1 MWRCDCVQVT
11 NPYRTILKPAYRPQ
25 LFVACTATLFQQ
37 WTGINTVIFYSP
49 QLFVS
54 LGTGQSA
61 ALIATIITGIVN
73 HFATYVS
80 LWAADEFGRRLL
92 FLEAGVQVMI
102 PALRAMC
109 NAIIIYLV
117 YDIPLRSSSN
127 GQCSM
132 HSFMWDV
139 PVACPLPWCT
149 AEQRHLKK

>member
-1 MWRCDCVQVT
+1 MAMTDLLLRVQVT

-61 ALIATIITGIVN
+61 ALVATIVTGIVN

-92 FLEAGVQVMI
+92 FLEAGFQV
-102 PALRAMC
+102 
-109 NAIIIYLV
+109 
-117 YDIPLRSSSN
+117 
-127 GQCSM
+127 
-132 HSFMWDV
+132 
-139 PVACPLPWCT
+139 
-149 AEQRHLKK
+149 